1 MKKNILITGASGFIG
16 GFLVEEAL
24 KRNFQTFAGIRNTSS
39 RKYLTDPQ
47 IHFLELDFSKE
58 FSLENSLRDAKHKFG
73 EFDYIIHNAGITR
86 AKDNETYDRVNFQN
100 TQRFVEA
107 LQQTHLVPKKFI
119 YISSLASFG
128 PGHNSVPIACH
139 HNQQPVTAYGRSKL
153 KAEQYLYATKDFP
166 FLIINPTAVY
176 GPREKDVFILLQT
189 INKHLEVYIGSSRQ
203 LLSFVHVQDLCE
215 AIFLSME
222 SPVTN
227 QNMLVSDL
235 NVYTAKTFNS
245 VVKESLHKKTVSV
258 TIPVPVVRMLASI
271 TEKFSKMSGQVPF
284 LNRERLKE
292 FEAINWGVDCKEI
305 TQLGYTPKFCLEE
318 GMKHT
323 IAWYKEHGWIKN

>member
-24 KRNFQTFAGIRNTSS
+24 KRNYQTFAGIRNTSS

-58 FSLENSLRDAKHKFG
+58 FSLENSLRDAKHKHG
-73 EFDYIIHNAGITR
+73 EFAYIIHNAGVTR

-107 LQQTHLVPKKFI
+107 LQQTHLVPQKFI

-128 PGHNSVPIACH
+128 PGLNTDPITCH
-139 HNQQPVTAYGRSKL
+139 HNQQPLTAYGRSKL
-153 KAEQYLYATKDFP
+153 KAEQFLYTTKDFP

-176 GPREKDVFILLQT
+176 GPREKDVFFLLQT
-189 INKHLEVYIGSSRQ
+189 INKHLEVYIGNSQQ

-222 SPVTN
+222 SPIIH

-235 NVYTAKTFNS
+235 NIYTAKAFS
-245 VVKESLHKKTVSV
+245 RVVKESLHKKTVSV
-258 TIPVPVVRMLASI
+258 TIPVPIVRMLATL
-271 TEKFSKMSGQVPF
+271 TERFSKMSGQVPV

-305 TQLGYTPKFCLEE
+305 TQLGFTPKFCLEE

-323 IAWYKEHGWIKN
+323 IAWYKEHGWMKN